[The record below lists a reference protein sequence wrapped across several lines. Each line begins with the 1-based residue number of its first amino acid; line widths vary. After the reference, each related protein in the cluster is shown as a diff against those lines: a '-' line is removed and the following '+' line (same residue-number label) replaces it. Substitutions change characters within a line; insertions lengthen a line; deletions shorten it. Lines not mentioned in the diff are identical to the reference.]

1 MSSIATAT
9 ETAQAPPAAGRHG
22 FRKVS
27 QHSRKTA
34 RRRRG
39 ANSTTPCLAH
49 AAAVGPA
56 TATSRGAGGGR
67 NEASSSASC
76 GGVNQLGGSFANGK
90 PLPFHVR
97 LRILEL
103 ALFGYRPCDISR
115 QLLVSHGC
123 VSKILARFTETGS
136 ILPGAIGGSK
146 PRVSTPLVI
155 RKIREYKQ
163 ENGALFAWEIRERLL
178 FDGVCP
184 RDSLPSI
191 SSINRILRRTLGRSK
206 PQRLMAPNHMDIE
219 QRPPASMGL
228 DTQKRTFFIKDI
240 LGRHM

>member
-1 MSSIATAT
+1 MAT
-9 ETAQAPPAAGRHG
+9 P
-22 FRKVS
+22 
-27 QHSRKTA
+27 
-34 RRRRG
+34 
-39 ANSTTPCLAH
+39 
-49 AAAVGPA
+49 
-56 TATSRGAGGGR
+56 
-67 NEASSSASC
+67 
-76 GGVNQLGGSFANGK
+76 SFF
-90 PLPFHVR
+90 L
-97 LRILEL
+97 I
-103 ALFGYRPCDISR
+103 
-115 QLLVSHGC
+115 
-123 VSKILARFTETGS
+123 T
-136 ILPGAIGGSK
+136 GGSK

-206 PQRLMAPNHMDIE
+206 PQRLVAQSHLDIE

-240 LGRHM
+240 LGRHT

>member
-1 MSSIATAT
+1 MIGALRGVRQGCLGATA
-9 ETAQAPPAAGRHG
+9 AAAAG
-22 FRKVS
+22 
-27 QHSRKTA
+27 
-34 RRRRG
+34 
-39 ANSTTPCLAH
+39 
-49 AAAVGPA
+49 
-56 TATSRGAGGGR
+56 
-67 NEASSSASC
+67 SAC

-206 PQRLMAPNHMDIE
+206 PQRHSADGQSDTEHHLPMSI
-219 QRPPASMGL
+219 GL
-228 DTQKRTFFIKDI
+228 RAQKRTFFIKDI
-240 LGRHM
+240 LDRHT